1 VYYTLSVCALLGAMI
16 SVLCGEAAPPAR
28 PWLTRD
34 ALVAAAIE
42 GHPDVRAAEQAWV
55 AARGQ
60 HLQSSV
66 LPDPEFEIEF
76 EELPGAFDLGQFGER
91 TIAITQTIEN
101 PIKWFYRS
109 RSTKHI
115 TEAVRYSVY
124 EMTRLRVAKRAKV
137 SFDRVLADQLILTS
151 AHEHLEL
158 SEGLRDR
165 ARVRFEAGDVPRLE
179 LLRAEVEAARALN
192 LLTEAEMGL
201 ALSRGA
207 LGALAGQEIPSRVEG
222 KLWREISMIDL
233 ERLHRLA
240 RQNRPDLL
248 GSEQVLASARSSRSA
263 AVASWVP
270 DVSLGLGRQTI
281 DGGGSRSSFW
291 KASVGFAI
299 PLWAPFRQ
307 RGQLMEAA
315 ANGARADAELESLVR
330 STRLEVESA
339 YLAYQMSH
347 KRITLFDERI
357 LSLATESHRVARESY
372 EQGKAT
378 YLELLAAQQA
388 LNASRIDRVEA
399 LFAHQ
404 QAVAELEFSVGTD
417 LSTQEAAR

>member
-1 VYYTLSVCALLGAMI
+1 VYFTFFVYAVFGAFSSV
-16 SVLCGEAAPPAR
+16 VCGEAASPTK

-60 HLQSSV
+60 HLQSSM
-66 LPDPEFEIEF
+66 LPDPEFEVEF
-76 EELPGAFDLGQFGER
+76 EELPSAFDLGQFGER
-91 TIAITQTIEN
+91 TVAITQTVEN

-124 EMTRLRVAKRAKV
+124 EMTRLRVATRAKV
-137 SFDRVLADQLILTS
+137 AFDRVLADQMILAST
-151 AHEHLEL
+151 HKHLAL

-165 ARVRFEAGDVPRLE
+165 ARVRFKAGDVPRLE
-179 LLRAEVEAARALN
+179 LLRAEVEATRGLN
-192 LLTEAEMGL
+192 RLTEAEMGL
-201 ALSRGA
+201 AVSRA
-207 LGALAGQEIPSRVEG
+207 VLAELAGQEIPPRVEG
-222 KLWREISMIDL
+222 QLLSEVAMIDL
-233 ERLHRLA
+233 KRLHQLS

-248 GSEQVLASARSSRSA
+248 GSEQVLASTRSSRSA

-270 DVSLGLGRQTI
+270 DVSLSLGRQTI
-281 DGGGSRSSFW
+281 DGGGSRSSSW

-315 ANGARADAELESLVR
+315 ADGARADAELESLVR
-330 STRLEVESA
+330 STRMEVESA

-347 KRITLFDERI
+347 KRIILFDERI

-378 YLELLAAQQA
+378 YLELLAAQQT
-388 LNASRIDRVEA
+388 LNTSRINRVEA
-399 LFAHQ
+399 LFSYQ
-404 QAVAELEFSVGTD
+404 QAIAELEFSVGTD